1 MPEMGEMRALAQQES
16 IVALYAAL
24 AGTVRAMLA
33 AARAEDWDLL
43 VMLES
48 DCAAHVAALQR
59 EEPLSLLL
67 QQQLSEQQCAQK
79 DQRKGELL
87 TRMLADDGELRR
99 LVAARMAQLSNKMS
113 SASTERK
120 LSRAYGA

>member
-1 MPEMGEMRALAQQES
+1 MREMSDLAQQES
-16 IVALYAAL
+16 IIALYATL
-24 AGTVRAMLA
+24 AGTARAMLA

-43 VMLES
+43 VSLEN

-59 EEPLSLLL
+59 EEPLLPV
-67 QQQLSEQQCAQK
+67 QQLSEQQRA
-79 DQRKGELL
+79 RKGELL

-99 LVAARMAQLSNKMS
+99 LIAARMAQLSNKMS